1 MTKDEALRLALE
13 VIEDL
18 CSEYN
23 AAQQAINAIKQA
35 LEQPEPEPVAFV
47 HIKDGCLVGSHKKE
61 NAAFPDGQYALWPIN
76 TTPPKREPMDWQ
88 PIETAPKDG
97 NKIIL
102 YYQNRHN
109 FGRTV
114 MGCWVTDEQ
123 ANETDTDGVGLE
135 AGWYEQIDNWDDYAQ
150 IAIHEGEPT
159 HWMPLPKPPIAHGI
173 GEKNG

>member
-1 MTKDEALRLALE
+1 MTQDEIIKLAGHRQVPPW
-13 VIEDL
+13 VIKLVAD
-18 CSEYN
+18 
-23 AAQQAINAIKQA
+23 AIAQHISKQA
-35 LEQPEPEPVAFV
+35 LEQPEPETVACPYCKNSATLGAVYFDQNCV
-47 HIKDGCLVGSHKKE
+47 GCVKRMTS
-61 NAAFPDGQYALWPIN
+61 Q
-76 TTPPKREPMDWQ
+76 PKREPMDWQ

-102 YYQNRHN
+102 YYRNRHN

-159 HWMPLPKPPIAHGI
+159 HWMPLPKPPAAHGI
-173 GEKNG
+173 GGQE